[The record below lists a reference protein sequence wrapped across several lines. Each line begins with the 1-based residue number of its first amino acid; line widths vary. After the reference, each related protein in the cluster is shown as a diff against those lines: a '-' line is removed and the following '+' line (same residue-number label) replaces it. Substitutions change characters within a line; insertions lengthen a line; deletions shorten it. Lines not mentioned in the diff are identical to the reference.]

1 MILLCA
7 DSSDMLSVQALMLP
21 ANAGNVLRRGAA
33 TRRARAAAGRAW
45 PGARR
50 APGSPP
56 DGALALLPASSRCG
70 RPAGDTGRPGPRV
83 QDR

>member
-21 ANAGNVLRRGAA
+21 ANAGNVLRP
-33 TRRARAAAGRAW
+33 AAGRAW
-45 PGARR
+45 TGARR

-70 RPAGDTGRPGPRV
+70 RPAGDAGRPGPRV